1 MKREYVEQRDG
12 GYWITASRVSLDS
25 IVYAFLRGAS
35 PESIAHSF
43 PLITLEDVYGAITF
57 YLAHQPEIDDYLR
70 QGESEFE
77 ALRERTRQANPLLFK
92 KLEEARQLMQA
103 SHP

>member
-1 MKREYVEQRDG
+1 MKREYVEQRGG
-12 GYWITASRVSLDS
+12 GYWITSTRISLDS

-43 PLITLEDVYGAITF
+43 PLITLEDVCGAIAF
-57 YLAHQPEIDDYLR
+57 YLAHQTEIDTYLR

-77 ALRERTRQANPLLFK
+77 ALRQKVRQANPLLFR
-92 KLEEARQLMQA
+92 KLEEARQLTQA
-103 SHP
+103 SRP

>member
-12 GYWITASRVSLDS
+12 GYWITGSRVSLDS

-35 PESIAHSF
+35 PEGIAQAF
-43 PLITLEDVYGAITF
+43 PLLRLEEVYGAIAF
-57 YLAHQPEIDDYLR
+57 YLAHHSEIDAHLR

-77 ALRERTRQANPLLFK
+77 ALRQKARQTNPLLFK
-92 KLEEARQLMQA
+92 KLEEARQQTQT
-103 SHP
+103 SPP